1 MYNFPMKR
9 EYIQENYGDSE
20 LILLEPEYFDE
31 AIVGVVTLAN
41 HPHAVCYDRVTCIM
55 LLMEHEE
62 MNEEDALDYFDYN
75 TSGFYVG
82 KHTPVFLDQQP
93 VE

>member
-1 MYNFPMKR
+1 MYTFPMDRK
-9 EYIQENYGDSE
+9 YIQENYGDSE

-31 AIVGVVTLAN
+31 AIMGVITLVN
-41 HPHAVCYDRVTCIM
+41 MPHAVCYNREKCIE

-62 MNEEDALDYFDYN
+62 MSEEDAVDYFEYN

-82 KHTPVFLDQQP
+82 KHTPVFLDLQTT
-93 VE
+93 E